1 VDSPEYGICTDF
13 ADSPNDQHLF
23 SPRLEVNTLLL
34 MRPLLRLWGKKRGGR
49 MSGWWFV
56 GSLGEALFFACFFLI
71 GIVCFTTIVAWQF
84 VSPNTQ
90 VVRIGYGFWLLTSV
104 SAAFV
109 VLGAV
114 GFWYRVLKVATSDEH
129 REVIAKHGIV
139 PRPKQMHNRTVL
151 PPTVPLLAPFIDSPG
166 VKLAFRL
173 PCEWPGTASLIAT
186 GLFAMLWNAMIAI
199 FAVYAILGFLQGQIQ
214 YRLLLLIIPGIYI
227 GLRSGQLF
235 FRSYVQALGI
245 GSTTVEIE
253 DLPLIAG
260 QKYKLLLVQY
270 GRLVIKKLSIRLV
283 CEEESTY
290 HFGTDIRTERQVVRQ
305 QQILDQGRTR
315 IDWGRPLEVEC
326 EIQVPSDAMHS
337 FQSLHNAIH
346 WKIIVEGE
354 ANRWPSY
361 CRSFPVV
368 VYPHARSKPVSLP
381 S

>member
-1 VDSPEYGICTDF
+1 
-13 ADSPNDQHLF
+13 
-23 SPRLEVNTLLL
+23 
-34 MRPLLRLWGKKRGGR
+34 

-56 GSLGEALFFACFFLI
+56 GSLGEALFFAGVFLI
-71 GIVCFTTIVAWQF
+71 GILCFTTIVGWQF
-84 VSPNTQ
+84 FSSTTT
-90 VVRIGYGFWLLTSV
+90 VVKVGSGFWLLTTV
-104 SAAFV
+104 SAAFI

-139 PRPKQMHNRTVL
+139 PRPKQIQGKIIL
-151 PPTVPLLAPFIDSPG
+151 PPAVPLLTPFVDSPG
-166 VKLAFRL
+166 AKLAYRL

-186 GLFAMLWNAMIAI
+186 GLFAMFWNAMIAI
-199 FAVYAILGFLQGQIQ
+199 FTVYAVLAFLRDQWPW
-214 YRLLLLIIPGIYI
+214 RLLVVLLPGIYI
-227 GLRSGQLF
+227 GLRASRHF
-235 FRSYVQALGI
+235 FKSYIQAIGI

-253 DLPLIAG
+253 DLPLVPG
-260 QKYKLLLVQY
+260 QRYKLLLVQY

-290 HFGTDIRTERQVVRQ
+290 HFGTDLRTERHVVLQ
-305 QQILDQGRTR
+305 QPILDQGRTR
-315 IDWGRPLEVEC
+315 IDWGRPLELEC
-326 EIQVPSDAMHS
+326 EIQIPSDAMHS

-368 VYPHARSKPVSLP
+368 VYPHVRSKQVSLP
-381 S
+381 L